1 MRIWRGSGMPT
12 SAPGLLAL
20 SPDVS
25 TKVASAPPAPAGLPP
40 LLPRQCASSTHCSLC
55 LTGVDTCPALDVPVQ
70 PTVKEACGAL
80 WHPRLQAQRLGLSG
94 TDDGMRDKRREAR

>member
-1 MRIWRGSGMPT
+1 MPT

-25 TKVASAPPAPAGLPP
+25 TEVASAPPAPAGLPP

-80 WHPRLQAQRLGLSG
+80 WHPRLQAQRRGSAAQMTGCG
-94 TDDGMRDKRREAR
+94 TRGEKHSDG